1 MQTVRVSARF
11 EIRIPKAL
19 RQQLSIES
27 GQELLVS
34 VSDGSLVLRPRP
46 TKASG
51 DITELRGAAK
61 GIKWLRTDRE
71 RALSPESRLP

>member
-1 MQTVRVSARF
+1 MQQVTVSARF
-11 EIRIPKAL
+11 EIRIPKAAREQL
-19 RQQLSIES
+19 RIEP

-34 VSDGSLVLRPRP
+34 VSDGSLVLRPRATQP
-46 TKASG
+46 SR

-71 RALSPESRLP
+71 RGAQS

>member
-1 MQTVRVSARF
+1 MQRVKVSVRF
-11 EIRIPKAL
+11 EIRIPRVVRK
-19 RQQLSIES
+19 QLSIEP

-34 VSDGSLVLRPRP
+34 VSNGSLVIRPRP
-46 TKASG
+46 IKTSG

-71 RALSPESRLP
+71 RGDRI